1 MPWLSIEFFVIGLA
15 MMIFYGGMRA
25 VANREY
31 VTVRFGIFGMRVLRI
46 PIADIKEVN
55 VHEFSALR
63 DFGGMG
69 IRFNGQ
75 MKAYFLRGSRGVK
88 ITTLNEKQYLIGSDH
103 PEELNAVM
111 KALLSVKTNIQ
122 IK

>member
-1 MPWLSIEFFVIGLA
+1 
-15 MMIFYGGMRA
+15 MIFYGGMRT
-25 VANREY
+25 VVNREY
-31 VTVRFGIFGMRVLRI
+31 LTVCYGMLGIRVLRI
-46 PIADIKEVN
+46 PITNIKEVN

-103 PEELNAVM
+103 PDELNAVM
-111 KALLSVKTNIQ
+111 KAFVQTKGNSVLK
-122 IK
+122 